1 MPARSRIRVSVPPG
15 RPAEPFDVSPPSLVP
30 PDFQLVGG
38 VKNWRASW
46 SVIVTGRYSDSPF
59 STLLCYER
67 DSGFAAF
74 YQTDGAGGVQL
85 LQEQS
90 DLPGS
95 WTFIVPE
102 CLAIRDTTDS
112 GPIQAHDRA
121 PYTPPSIEQR
131 PSMPMPPLPSSHMF
145 PHSPEVHHPEVSR
158 RDLYAFG
165 FTQDEHWRETQSRS
179 ECHRASRILPGA

>member
-85 LQEQS
+85 LLEQS

-112 GPIQAHDRA
+112 GPTQAHDRA
-121 PYTPPSIEQR
+121 PTPR
-131 PSMPMPPLPSSHMF
+131 LPLSKDQACQCRRYHPSHMF

-158 RDLYAFG
+158 RD
-165 FTQDEHWRETQSRS
+165 
-179 ECHRASRILPGA
+179 